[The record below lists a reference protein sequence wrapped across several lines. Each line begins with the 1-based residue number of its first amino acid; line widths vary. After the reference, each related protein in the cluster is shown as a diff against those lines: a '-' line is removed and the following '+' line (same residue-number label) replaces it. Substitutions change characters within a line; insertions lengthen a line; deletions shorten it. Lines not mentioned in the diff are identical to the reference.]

1 MIIFIGLSG
10 ANAQQFWS
18 LASDD
23 PVGHQSISDNKGHF
37 VIPIQ
42 KGDTILT
49 GRFRN
54 KPIKVKEIGIDDLGQ
69 PTING
74 NPILKFRI
82 PKYM

>member
-1 MIIFIGLSG
+1 MK
-10 ANAQQFWS
+10 AQYK
-18 LASDD
+18 
-23 PVGHQSISDNKGHF
+23 KGQF
-37 VIPIQ
+37 VITIEE
-42 KGDTILT
+42 GDTILT